1 MGLRRPPLG
10 PVRDEEDGF
19 TLIELMM
26 VVLIIGILI
35 AIALPTFLGARTRAA
50 DRSAESTLRNA
61 VAAALTYQAGKQDFN
76 GFDVAA
82 AYDQESGLT
91 WEASGTVPLPGHVT
105 IQVAA
110 GDQLDLVT
118 SSQSGKFFCVAQL
131 PNSPATTYGQGA
143 QFSDVDAVADCN
155 QGWDL

>member
-1 MGLRRPPLG
+1 MEKARPLG
-10 PVRDEEDGF
+10 LAGDDERGF

-35 AIALPTFLGARTRAA
+35 AIALPTFLGARNRAA
-50 DRSAESTLRNA
+50 DRATQSDLRNGL
-61 VAAALTYQAGKQDFN
+61 AAALTYQAGKQDFN

-82 AYDQESGLT
+82 AYDQESGLK
-91 WEASGTVPLPGHVT
+91 WEATGTVPAAGHVT

-110 GDQLDLVT
+110 GDQLLLV
-118 SSQSGKFFCVAQL
+118 SRSQSGRFFCVGQI
-131 PNSPATTYGQGA
+131 PGTPATTYGQGA
-143 QFSDVDAVADCN
+143 NFTDVNTIANCT